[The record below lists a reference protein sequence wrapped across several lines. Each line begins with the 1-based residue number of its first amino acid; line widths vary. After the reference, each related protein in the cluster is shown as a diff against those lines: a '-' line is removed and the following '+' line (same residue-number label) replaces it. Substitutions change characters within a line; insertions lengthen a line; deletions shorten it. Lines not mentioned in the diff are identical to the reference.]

1 MRAPI
6 DFYSAFASYFARN
19 IYLCCTFAKVSKP
32 ELCFKSFSICSFF
45 GNKSS
50 SWYLFLFWFC
60 WSISYN
66 QYDTGKFIYKK
77 VHFLVLE
84 TNDIS
89 SFSLQICDH
98 RCYLIFQMLLQ
109 MRTIIY
115 VEKNL
120 LPPFSLVRYKP
131 EFLDSNPKLLPNR
144 RAFVGWTKL
153 RKTMRC
159 IASNTCY
166 LKKLSQDLVEK
177 RELALYHGFKMHWNN
192 NLKVY
197 THYTL
202 IISQGLISNQK
213 IFEASSSKAS
223 GVESKADACFIAST

>member
-77 VHFLVLE
+77 VYFLVLE

-144 RAFVGWTKL
+144 SVCRLNKIEKDYAMYCIKHVLFKKVKSRLGWKERIGT
-153 RKTMRC
+153 
-159 IASNTCY
+159 IPW
-166 LKKLSQDLVEK
+166 
-177 RELALYHGFKMHWNN
+177 F
-192 NLKVY
+192 
-197 THYTL
+197 
-202 IISQGLISNQK
+202 
-213 IFEASSSKAS
+213 
-223 GVESKADACFIAST
+223 